1 MAKLAAALAAAA
13 SNTSSGPVCH
23 GTGDTVLSERV
34 SLESS
39 SALLLLAALAR
50 TRLCF
55 RPGWGRGLHIDD
67 EDEPGLEELGL
78 EELDLERRG
87 ALLDLPQLVYSQ
99 VRPLQ
104 RHRLQ
109 AL

>member
-67 EDEPGLEELGL
+67 EDEPGLEEL
-78 EELDLERRG
+78 DLERRG

>member
-39 SALLLLAALAR
+39 SAPLLLLLAALAR

-67 EDEPGLEELGL
+67 EDEPGLEEL
-78 EELDLERRG
+78 DLERRG

>member
-39 SALLLLAALAR
+39 SALLLLLLLAALAR

-67 EDEPGLEELGL
+67 EDEPGLEEL
-78 EELDLERRG
+78 DLERRG

-99 VRPLQ
+99 ARPLQ
-104 RHRLQ
+104 RHLLQ

>member
-1 MAKLAAALAAAA
+1 MAKLAAA

-39 SALLLLAALAR
+39 SALLLLLLLLLAALAR

-67 EDEPGLEELGL
+67 EDEPGLEEPEL
-78 EELDLERRG
+78 ELDLERRG

-99 VRPLQ
+99 ARPLQ
-104 RHRLQ
+104 RHLLQ